1 MQGMDF
7 LGIQK
12 ETPAEKQVKAL
23 LFDDG
28 VQVLSTFELNQIAS
42 LTYGD
47 LVCDQIFEIIENVVA
62 QPMNYTP
69 ISVQKSL
76 VITKVSI
83 SSASCK

>member
-1 MQGMDF
+1 MDF

-23 LFDDG
+23 LFDEAI
-28 VQVLSTFELNQIAS
+28 QVLSTFELNQVAS
-42 LTYGD
+42 LTYGE

-69 ISVQKSL
+69 LSVQKSL
-76 VITKVSI
+76 VITKVSTT
-83 SSASCK
+83 SAC